1 MFYSLLSS
9 SIGLYRFGR
18 MTRFDYLD
26 VVHRIPLPG
35 IKKNGPGL
43 LNEMKALNAN
53 HYKEKKIMNLIS

>member
-1 MFYSLLSS
+1 
-9 SIGLYRFGR
+9 

-26 VVHRIPLPG
+26 VVHRISLPG

-53 HYKEKKIMNLIS
+53 HYKEKKS